1 MSDTD
6 PYAAQTVAPGVVPSP
21 VEEVKE
27 EQVETTFDVPE
38 GSISVVLKWV
48 GDDVEKAKA
57 ALAAETEGKSRSTL
71 IEKLEEL
78 IG

>member
-6 PYAAQTVAPGVVPSP
+6 PYAAKTIAPVVVTAP
-21 VEEVKE
+21 VEEVKSE
-27 EQVETTFDVPE
+27 PETTFDVPE
-38 GSISVVLKWV
+38 GSVSVIMKWV

-57 ALAAETEGKSRSTL
+57 ALAVETEGKARTTL

>member
-6 PYAAQTVAPGVVPSP
+6 PYAAKTVEPVVVPAP
-21 VEEVKE
+21 VEEVKSE
-27 EQVETTFDVPE
+27 PETNFEVPE
-38 GSISVVLKWV
+38 GSVSVVMKWV

-57 ALAAETEGKSRSTL
+57 ALAVETTGKSRTTL

>member
-6 PYAAQTVAPGVVPSP
+6 PYAAQTIAPVIVPTP

-27 EQVETTFDVPE
+27 EPKVTFDVPE
-38 GSISVVLKWV
+38 GSVSVVLKWV
-48 GDDVEKAKA
+48 GDDVDKAKA
-57 ALAAETEGKSRSTL
+57 ALAAETEGKSRTTL